1 MFAWRGPGATGAL
14 RGRGKEEHPS
24 LTTVICTLN
33 MLRFC
38 VVRREFA
45 VWCQAPGTEEG
56 ENQASGRVSGAPGWN
71 APAQQGIVL
80 ARPGGCCCAR
90 SLVAV
95 TAAWTMAAA
104 ESPSAAL
111 RRRDLCSRG
120 IRLAGKMRADV
131 VDLLDAYVEQQG
143 LDASASVAAVEGV
156 PLAAVERWDE
166 QTGTQRLLENLAAY
180 RAFRALLAQM
190 LEEQR
195 EQLGEADAGLGR
207 ALAAV
212 LLQVSAFAYHLEELL
227 RLESRGI
234 PGEEGD
240 EEEED
245 GPPPPPRL
253 SLFEQKLRGLG
264 VLRELAQWAVR
275 SVRDLRQLAKP
286 SLATGAAPSL
296 AESP

>member
-1 MFAWRGPGATGAL
+1 
-14 RGRGKEEHPS
+14 
-24 LTTVICTLN
+24 
-33 MLRFC
+33 
-38 VVRREFA
+38 
-45 VWCQAPGTEEG
+45 
-56 ENQASGRVSGAPGWN
+56 
-71 APAQQGIVL
+71 
-80 ARPGGCCCAR
+80 
-90 SLVAV
+90 
-95 TAAWTMAAA
+95 MAAA

-286 SLATGAAPSL
+286 SPATGAAPGL

>member
-1 MFAWRGPGATGAL
+1 
-14 RGRGKEEHPS
+14 
-24 LTTVICTLN
+24 
-33 MLRFC
+33 
-38 VVRREFA
+38 
-45 VWCQAPGTEEG
+45 
-56 ENQASGRVSGAPGWN
+56 
-71 APAQQGIVL
+71 
-80 ARPGGCCCAR
+80 
-90 SLVAV
+90 
-95 TAAWTMAAA
+95 MAAA
-104 ESPSAAL
+104 DSPSAAL

-120 IRLAGKMRADV
+120 IRLAGKMRVDV
-131 VDLLDAYVEQQG
+131 IDLLDAYVERQG
-143 LDASASVAAVEGV
+143 LDVSSLDSSVAAVEGV

-207 ALAAV
+207 ALASV

-227 RLESRGI
+227 RLESRGV
-234 PGEEGD
+234 PGEEEEEEG

-245 GPPPPPRL
+245 RPPPPPRL
-253 SLFEQKLRGLG
+253 SIFEQKLRGLG

-275 SVRDLRQLAKP
+275 SARDLRQLSKP
-286 SLATGAAPSL
+286 SPATGTASGL

>member
-1 MFAWRGPGATGAL
+1 
-14 RGRGKEEHPS
+14 
-24 LTTVICTLN
+24 
-33 MLRFC
+33 
-38 VVRREFA
+38 
-45 VWCQAPGTEEG
+45 
-56 ENQASGRVSGAPGWN
+56 
-71 APAQQGIVL
+71 
-80 ARPGGCCCAR
+80 
-90 SLVAV
+90 
-95 TAAWTMAAA
+95 MAAA

-240 EEEED
+240 EEEEEED

-286 SLATGAAPSL
+286 SPATGAAPGL

>member
-1 MFAWRGPGATGAL
+1 
-14 RGRGKEEHPS
+14 
-24 LTTVICTLN
+24 
-33 MLRFC
+33 
-38 VVRREFA
+38 
-45 VWCQAPGTEEG
+45 
-56 ENQASGRVSGAPGWN
+56 
-71 APAQQGIVL
+71 
-80 ARPGGCCCAR
+80 
-90 SLVAV
+90 
-95 TAAWTMAAA
+95 MAAA

-227 RLESRGI
+227 RLESRGV

-240 EEEED
+240 EEEEEED

-286 SLATGAAPSL
+286 SPATGAAPGL

>member
-1 MFAWRGPGATGAL
+1 M
-14 RGRGKEEHPS
+14 
-24 LTTVICTLN
+24 
-33 MLRFC
+33 
-38 VVRREFA
+38 
-45 VWCQAPGTEEG
+45 
-56 ENQASGRVSGAPGWN
+56 SGAPGWN

-80 ARPGGCCCAR
+80 AGPGGCYCAR

-95 TAAWTMAAA
+95 TAARTMAAA

-227 RLESRGI
+227 RLESRGV

-286 SLATGAAPSL
+286 SPATGAAPGL

>member
-1 MFAWRGPGATGAL
+1 
-14 RGRGKEEHPS
+14 
-24 LTTVICTLN
+24 
-33 MLRFC
+33 
-38 VVRREFA
+38 
-45 VWCQAPGTEEG
+45 
-56 ENQASGRVSGAPGWN
+56 
-71 APAQQGIVL
+71 
-80 ARPGGCCCAR
+80 
-90 SLVAV
+90 
-95 TAAWTMAAA
+95 MAAA
-104 ESPSAAL
+104 DSPSAAL
-111 RRRDLCSRG
+111 RRDLCSRG

-212 LLQVSAFAYHLEELL
+212 LLQVSAFTYHLEELL
-227 RLESRGI
+227 RLETRRI
-234 PGEEGD
+234 PGEE

-286 SLATGAAPSL
+286 SPATGAAPGL

>member
-1 MFAWRGPGATGAL
+1 
-14 RGRGKEEHPS
+14 
-24 LTTVICTLN
+24 
-33 MLRFC
+33 
-38 VVRREFA
+38 
-45 VWCQAPGTEEG
+45 
-56 ENQASGRVSGAPGWN
+56 
-71 APAQQGIVL
+71 
-80 ARPGGCCCAR
+80 
-90 SLVAV
+90 
-95 TAAWTMAAA
+95 MAAA

-143 LDASASVAAVEGV
+143 LDASASAAAVEGV

-180 RAFRALLAQM
+180 RAFRTLLAQM

-227 RLESRGI
+227 RLESRGV

-286 SLATGAAPSL
+286 SPATGAAPGL

>member
-1 MFAWRGPGATGAL
+1 
-14 RGRGKEEHPS
+14 
-24 LTTVICTLN
+24 
-33 MLRFC
+33 
-38 VVRREFA
+38 
-45 VWCQAPGTEEG
+45 
-56 ENQASGRVSGAPGWN
+56 
-71 APAQQGIVL
+71 
-80 ARPGGCCCAR
+80 
-90 SLVAV
+90 
-95 TAAWTMAAA
+95 MAAA
-104 ESPSAAL
+104 DSPSAAL
-111 RRRDLCSRG
+111 RRDLCSRG

-131 VDLLDAYVEQQG
+131 ADLLDAYVEQQG
-143 LDASASVAAVEGV
+143 LDPSASVAAMDGV

-234 PGEEGD
+234 PGEEE

-245 GPPPPPRL
+245 GPPPLPRL

-264 VLRELAQWAVR
+264 VLRELAQWALR

-286 SLATGAAPSL
+286 SPAPGTAPGLAD
-296 AESP
+296 SP

>member
-1 MFAWRGPGATGAL
+1 
-14 RGRGKEEHPS
+14 
-24 LTTVICTLN
+24 
-33 MLRFC
+33 
-38 VVRREFA
+38 
-45 VWCQAPGTEEG
+45 
-56 ENQASGRVSGAPGWN
+56 
-71 APAQQGIVL
+71 
-80 ARPGGCCCAR
+80 
-90 SLVAV
+90 
-95 TAAWTMAAA
+95 MAAA

-131 VDLLDAYVEQQG
+131 VDLLDTYVEQQG

-156 PLAAVERWDE
+156 PLAAVEHWDE

-286 SLATGAAPSL
+286 SPATGAAPGL

>member
-1 MFAWRGPGATGAL
+1 
-14 RGRGKEEHPS
+14 
-24 LTTVICTLN
+24 
-33 MLRFC
+33 
-38 VVRREFA
+38 
-45 VWCQAPGTEEG
+45 
-56 ENQASGRVSGAPGWN
+56 
-71 APAQQGIVL
+71 
-80 ARPGGCCCAR
+80 
-90 SLVAV
+90 
-95 TAAWTMAAA
+95 MAAA
-104 ESPSAAL
+104 DSPSAAL

-131 VDLLDAYVEQQG
+131 VDLLDTYVEQQG
-143 LDASASVAAVEGV
+143 LDASVSVAAVEGV
-156 PLAAVERWDE
+156 PPAAVERWDE

-234 PGEEGD
+234 PGEE

-245 GPPPPPRL
+245 GPPPLPRL
-253 SLFEQKLRGLG
+253 SVFEQKLRGLS

-275 SVRDLRQLAKP
+275 SSRDLRQLAKP
-286 SLATGAAPSL
+286 SPATETAPSL

>member
-1 MFAWRGPGATGAL
+1 
-14 RGRGKEEHPS
+14 
-24 LTTVICTLN
+24 
-33 MLRFC
+33 
-38 VVRREFA
+38 
-45 VWCQAPGTEEG
+45 
-56 ENQASGRVSGAPGWN
+56 
-71 APAQQGIVL
+71 
-80 ARPGGCCCAR
+80 
-90 SLVAV
+90 
-95 TAAWTMAAA
+95 MAAA

-195 EQLGEADAGLGR
+195 EQLGEADTGLGR

-212 LLQVSAFAYHLEELL
+212 LLQ
-227 RLESRGI
+227 
-234 PGEEGD
+234 GD
-240 EEEED
+240 EEEEED

-286 SLATGAAPSL
+286 SPATGAAPGL
-296 AESP
+296 AESS

>member
-1 MFAWRGPGATGAL
+1 
-14 RGRGKEEHPS
+14 
-24 LTTVICTLN
+24 
-33 MLRFC
+33 
-38 VVRREFA
+38 
-45 VWCQAPGTEEG
+45 
-56 ENQASGRVSGAPGWN
+56 
-71 APAQQGIVL
+71 
-80 ARPGGCCCAR
+80 
-90 SLVAV
+90 
-95 TAAWTMAAA
+95 MAAA
-104 ESPSAAL
+104 DSPSAAL

-143 LDASASVAAVEGV
+143 LDASASVAVEGV

-227 RLESRGI
+227 RLESRGV
-234 PGEEGD
+234 PG
-240 EEEED
+240 EEED

-253 SLFEQKLRGLG
+253 GLFEQKLRGLG

-286 SLATGAAPSL
+286 SPATGAAPAL

>member
-1 MFAWRGPGATGAL
+1 
-14 RGRGKEEHPS
+14 
-24 LTTVICTLN
+24 
-33 MLRFC
+33 
-38 VVRREFA
+38 
-45 VWCQAPGTEEG
+45 
-56 ENQASGRVSGAPGWN
+56 
-71 APAQQGIVL
+71 
-80 ARPGGCCCAR
+80 
-90 SLVAV
+90 
-95 TAAWTMAAA
+95 MAAA
-104 ESPSAAL
+104 ESPSTAL

-227 RLESRGI
+227 RLESRGV

-240 EEEED
+240 EEED

-286 SLATGAAPSL
+286 SPATGAAPGL

>member
-1 MFAWRGPGATGAL
+1 M
-14 RGRGKEEHPS
+14 
-24 LTTVICTLN
+24 
-33 MLRFC
+33 
-38 VVRREFA
+38 
-45 VWCQAPGTEEG
+45 
-56 ENQASGRVSGAPGWN
+56 
-71 APAQQGIVL
+71 
-80 ARPGGCCCAR
+80 
-90 SLVAV
+90 
-95 TAAWTMAAA
+95 
-104 ESPSAAL
+104 
-111 RRRDLCSRG
+111 
-120 IRLAGKMRADV
+120 
-131 VDLLDAYVEQQG
+131 
-143 LDASASVAAVEGV
+143 DASASVAAVEGV

-240 EEEED
+240 EEED

-253 SLFEQKLRGLG
+253 SLFERKLRGLG

-286 SLATGAAPSL
+286 SPATGTAPGL

>member
-1 MFAWRGPGATGAL
+1 
-14 RGRGKEEHPS
+14 
-24 LTTVICTLN
+24 
-33 MLRFC
+33 
-38 VVRREFA
+38 
-45 VWCQAPGTEEG
+45 
-56 ENQASGRVSGAPGWN
+56 
-71 APAQQGIVL
+71 
-80 ARPGGCCCAR
+80 
-90 SLVAV
+90 
-95 TAAWTMAAA
+95 MAAA

-240 EEEED
+240 

-253 SLFEQKLRGLG
+253 GLFEQKLRGLG

-275 SVRDLRQLAKP
+275 SARDLRQLGKP
-286 SLATGAAPSL
+286 SSAAGTAPGL